1 MSTSE
6 AAIVV
11 GYDGSPDAGLA
22 LEWAEATSSTT
33 GAPLRVVV
41 VGSAMDPVV
50 GHFREHEDELVAA
63 WSARATVHLRRSGN
77 ADAEVEVRRGPVV
90 PVLRAVSHG
99 AAALVVGSRGHGLA
113 VGSLT
118 GSVTQHLARHASCP
132 VVVVRPSH
140 QPDARRIVVGVD
152 GSGGGEAALRFACA
166 RGNRTGEEVLAVHA
180 YRSPTIPTG
189 RAVLTGA
196 MAPGPVPSTRD
207 MASREAAERLLAAAT
222 AGVRAEMPDLELT
235 ELAVPAPADRLLVD
249 LSAASS
255 LVVVGSRGRDAF
267 ADLLLG
273 SVAQRVLQAAHC
285 PVAVVR

>member
-22 LEWAEATSSTT
+22 LEWAEATSSST

-63 WSARATVHLRRSGN
+63 CSARATVHLRRSGN

-113 VGSLT
+113 VGSVT

-132 VVVVRPSH
+132 VVVVRPAH

-152 GSGGGEAALRFACA
+152 GSGGSEAALRFACA

-180 YRSPTIPTG
+180 HRAPTIPSG

-222 AGVRAEMPDLELT
+222 AGVRVEMP
-235 ELAVPAPADRLLVD
+235 AW
-249 LSAASS
+249 SS
-255 LVVVGSRGRDAF
+255 PRWRCRRRRTA
-267 ADLLLG
+267 
-273 SVAQRVLQAAHC
+273 C
-285 PVAVVR
+285 WWT